1 MNQNK
6 KKTSNCFVLYTYR
19 IRWEKRSRRGGLAHT
34 ADLDKKGAILHWL
47 KCFKCN
53 ASATIKVRKNVVVC
67 CGLKPRTSGK
77 SKSIDAIPKQ
87 LGH

>member
-6 KKTSNCFVLYTYR
+6 KKRVTALSYTHR
-19 IRWEKRSRRGGLAHT
+19 IRWVKRSRRGGLAHT